1 MVLADILGA
10 EFIEKLFR
18 ELSERE
24 CQVIMR
30 RASESLR
37 QIGET
42 MAVTRE
48 RIRQIECMATRKMR
62 RLFWLEVRKQL
73 LMMPVEEIGKNLS
86 VPTPPIS
93 LPPEDAAR
101 LLIDDMEIS
110 CRLYNFLKVANIMT
124 LGEMA
129 ACTDYDLL
137 RMKNFGRRT
146 LDEAKTLLASY
157 GLFLRARR

>member
-1 MVLADILGA
+1 
-10 EFIEKLFR
+10 
-18 ELSERE
+18 
-24 CQVIMR
+24 
-30 RASESLR
+30 
-37 QIGET
+37 
-42 MAVTRE
+42 
-48 RIRQIECMATRKMR
+48 
-62 RLFWLEVRKQL
+62 
-73 LMMPVEEIGKNLS
+73 
-86 VPTPPIS
+86 
-93 LPPEDAAR
+93 
-101 LLIDDMEIS
+101 MEIS